1 MAPTSRLV
9 DRSLLWTAR
18 LSGLGFSCLFL
29 FLLFLFATNEDP
41 PAPAAYP
48 LLVAMSVAVLG
59 AAPAWRWRRFG
70 AIMLLLCAAI
80 LGVIAA
86 HNALLFDM
94 GWGGMLLVTP
104 LYAGPPFLAGLLY
117 GLSYRVSSALH
128 SPATAA

>member
-1 MAPTSRLV
+1 
-9 DRSLLWTAR
+9 
-18 LSGLGFSCLFL
+18 
-29 FLLFLFATNEDP
+29 
-41 PAPAAYP
+41 
-48 LLVAMSVAVLG
+48 MSVAVLG
-59 AAPAWRWRRFG
+59 AALAWRWRRFG
-70 AIMLLLCAAI
+70 AIMLLLRAAI